1 MTGLLLSALLSLQAP
16 AVPFSVGGDPRVDPS
31 DFRITEFAS
40 GLATPYGMQ
49 RLDDGSLIVG
59 STVGGFDSVNG
70 GQIVRLRD
78 ADANGVADGSPQVV
92 ASGLPGMVTG
102 VRRAGNLVAAVS
114 VNFIGDRASY
124 ITLLRQGATPADPLT
139 QVAQVR
145 IDYAFDNP
153 EGVFQH
159 VASTLE
165 ARPTPGEPG
174 KHDLFFQL
182 GSERN
187 GDVGGPTPT
196 DATHHID
203 FSGGLTVSNVPAEK
217 VYKITVDD
225 SAGTGTPTLSQPVAV
240 AAGVRN
246 PAGLAIHPTTGDLY
260 FQDNGIDNNA
270 IEGGHEPLS
279 VDELNLLT
287 AAQLNGGVV
296 PDYGFPFSY
305 VEYRTG
311 NLVGPQDGVTQ
322 PIATFQ
328 PIPNP
333 ITGAESEGAAEI
345 AFAPEL
351 FPEGLNNGIFI
362 GFAGREP
369 SPDGSIDPERPV
381 VFLDLNSGEYFH
393 FIASPFFGEHGALA
407 SLFATEDSLF
417 LTDPFGSGAIYQIS
431 VIQQE
436 PGEPGA
442 IPELTTAGLVALAM
456 GSLAAS
462 LRRRS
467 RVSSP

>member
-1 MTGLLLSALLSLQAP
+1 MTSLVLSALLSLQAP
-16 AVPFSVGGDPRVDPS
+16 AVPFSVGGDPRVDPA

-59 STVGGFDSVNG
+59 STVGGFGSVNG
-70 GQIVRLRD
+70 GQIVRLHD
-78 ADANGVADGSPQVV
+78 TNHNGIADGPPQVI

-102 VRRAGNLVAAVS
+102 VRRAGDLVAAVS
-114 VNFIGDRASY
+114 VNFIGNRVSY
-124 ITLLRQGATPADPLT
+124 ITLLREGATPTDPLT

-145 IDYAFDNP
+145 IDYTFDNP
-153 EGVFQH
+153 EGFYQH
-159 VASTLE
+159 IASTLE
-165 ARPTPGEPG
+165 TRPTPGEPG

-203 FSGGLTVSNVPAEK
+203 FSGDLTASNVPAEK
-217 VYKITVDD
+217 IYKITVDD
-225 SAGTGTPTLSQPVAV
+225 SAGIGTPTLSPPVAV

-246 PAGLAIHPTTGDLY
+246 PAGLAIHPATGDLY

-270 IEGGHEPLS
+270 IEGGHESLS

-287 AAQLNGGVV
+287 VAQLNGGVV
-296 PDYGFPFSY
+296 PNYGFPFSY

-311 NLVGPQDGVTQ
+311 NLIGPQDGVTQ

-333 ITGAESEGAAEI
+333 LTGAESEGAAEI

-351 FPEGLNNGIFI
+351 FPDGLNNGIFI
-362 GFAGREP
+362 AFAGREP
-369 SPDGSIDPERPV
+369 SPDGSVDPERPV
-381 VFLDLNSGEYFH
+381 VFFDLTTGEYFH
-393 FIASPFFGEHGALA
+393 FIASPFFGEHGALD
-407 SLFATEDSLF
+407 SLFTTEDSLF
-417 LTDPFGSGAIYQIS
+417 LTDPFGSGAIYQITA
-431 VIQQE
+431 IRQE

-442 IPELTTAGLVALAM
+442 IPEFTTASLGAIAM
-456 GSLAAS
+456 SSLAIF
-462 LRRRS
+462 LGRRRGLS
-467 RVSSP
+467 R